1 MTDLIAPLQEPAE
14 SQEFRLKVR
23 LPDFKP
29 YGTEVMAQLQ
39 SFVATHPDWQE
50 VPTNYEGVRV
60 SCTAPEER
68 GWFLLRL
75 SLHDPVLPLN
85 IESEVVG
92 GVAAIAQRLA
102 TFLQPFTDLDIS
114 ALG

>member
-1 MTDLIAPLQEPAE
+1 
-14 SQEFRLKVR
+14 
-23 LPDFKP
+23 
-29 YGTEVMAQLQ
+29 
-39 SFVATHPDWQE
+39 
-50 VPTNYEGVRV
+50 
-60 SCTAPEER
+60 
-68 GWFLLRL
+68 
-75 SLHDPVLPLN
+75 VLPLN